1 MLRERGKII
10 PFGLTLEG
18 DDNVE
23 TFIVISESNSIPEV
37 ATMIE
42 DGLKSKIKEKNISA
56 TSLTY
61 PNYEKLIILT
71 YMENDENYCA
81 KFIVPVIFDN
91 INGEQIPRLDLEG
104 IQAVDG
110 EVFIFPFLNEE

>member
-42 DGLKSKIKEKNISA
+42 DGLKSKIKGKKYFCNKSN
-56 TSLTY
+56 L
-61 PNYEKLIILT
+61 PQL
-71 YMENDENYCA
+71 
-81 KFIVPVIFDN
+81 
-91 INGEQIPRLDLEG
+91 
-104 IQAVDG
+104 
-110 EVFIFPFLNEE
+110 

>member
-1 MLRERGKII
+1 
-10 PFGLTLEG
+10 
-18 DDNVE
+18 
-23 TFIVISESNSIPEV
+23 
-37 ATMIE
+37 
-42 DGLKSKIKEKNISA
+42 
-56 TSLTY
+56 
-61 PNYEKLIILT
+61 
-71 YMENDENYCA
+71 MENDENYCA